1 MPIFLHSLATSE
13 NIRFSNIFRGYR
25 KIPVAWNRLM
35 PWLAWF
41 GYEISD
47 DTHREKLCF
56 IQFSTKNGWLA
67 ASDLFHMFTQW
78 IKFVHSIIHVRVK
91 MFEKCD
97 SSNRQKKW
105 MVAPFSKFYGK
116 VWVGFCLNTGK
127 RFFLCEM
134 WNIFNTLPLKQNFWK
149 TKIFF
154 KKLKYHFLV
163 EGTKIENT
171 SFPYKTAIS
180 EVNVKTNRTVNA
192 KWTYQKERSFAS
204 NYFIF
209 LKILFQFKNPL

>member
-13 NIRFSNIFRGYR
+13 NIRFSNIFRGYG

-41 GYEISD
+41 GYEISN

-67 ASDLFHMFTQW
+67 ASVLFHMFTQW

-105 MVAPFSKFYGK
+105 MVAPFSKFTAKFGL
-116 VWVGFCLNTGK
+116 VFVL
-127 RFFLCEM
+127 
-134 WNIFNTLPLKQNFWK
+134 TL
-149 TKIFF
+149 
-154 KKLKYHFLV
+154 
-163 EGTKIENT
+163 ENAF
-171 SFPYKTAIS
+171 S
-180 EVNVKTNRTVNA
+180 
-192 KWTYQKERSFAS
+192 
-204 NYFIF
+204 
-209 LKILFQFKNPL
+209 